1 MTKIQ
6 KVQLFAT
13 LVLFS
18 LSIWLL
24 LTAERDDAFQ
34 IKMVVALLCVAG
46 YMLLKRLP
54 SIERLIQDKLK
65 AEQGEPITV
74 YIGKA
79 TEDARATRLAH
90 LEGFVDRL
98 GFSSDKVVS
107 FMVDDSDR
115 VCKDLALKSI
125 CVSDDKLRQ
134 NFNNPD
140 LDVEKIKDWL
150 ISNLTFEPL
159 TKEQLMERSMRHT
172 PDQVVVGEMKNA
184 DTVGFIETVEK
195 K

>member
-6 KVQLFAT
+6 RVQLFVA
-13 LVLFS
+13 LVLLS
-18 LSIWLL
+18 LALWLL
-24 LTAERDDAFQ
+24 LTADHNDIFQ
-34 IKMVVALLCVAG
+34 IKIVAALSFCVAG

-54 SIERLIQDKLK
+54 SIEQLTQDKLK

-74 YIGKA
+74 CIGKA

-98 GFSSDKVVS
+98 GFSPDKVVS
-107 FMVDDSDR
+107 FMADDSDR

-140 LDVEKIKDWL
+140 LDVEKIKYWL
-150 ISNLTFEPL
+150 ISNLT
-159 TKEQLMERSMRHT
+159 TT
-172 PDQVVVGEMKNA
+172 
-184 DTVGFIETVEK
+184 
-195 K
+195 